1 MYELFLIASNS
12 RIILLSP
19 LQFHFIQLNSVR
31 YASSWIEWLI
41 YSTKREIWLQLEFRQ
56 EWGLEDEEDF
66 RFINK
71 NYYKYEWVEIINENY
86 INYQKNFIEKWM
98 VLGEGWNGGAK
109 NNIKFIIHFINS
121 LSQQNG
127 FL

>member
-98 VLGEGWNGGAK
+98 VLGEGWSGGAK